1 MQLSSAAP
9 QSGSADN
16 VWTVSLLVCLAA
28 RLLVLCCVVLC
39 CVYCVCW
46 EHGEH
51 KPALLAQ
58 PLSHTCCSPLQ
69 CCSAARG
76 HSFTEKMIYY
86 FLCES

>member
-1 MQLSSAAP
+1 MQQLSSAAP

-28 RLLVLCCVVLC
+28 RLLVLCLLC
-39 CVYCVCW
+39 LL

-58 PLSHTCCSPLQ
+58 PLSPTRAAVH
-69 CCSAARG
+69 CSAARG
-76 HSFTEKMIYY
+76 AGPGRS
-86 FLCES
+86 LRRQ